1 MEFTTA
7 RSLTCSNR
15 MSASLALLVPLECPY
30 ISIVQDVH
38 RKPCPMALFGVQLL
52 LDHIKDVNI
61 RLSIVQHLMV
71 AKYFSTWR

>member
-30 ISIVQDVH
+30 IYIIQNVH
-38 RKPCPMALFGVQLL
+38 RKPCPMALIECNYCL
-52 LDHIKDVNI
+52 I
-61 RLSIVQHLMV
+61 
-71 AKYFSTWR
+71 T